1 MAFVSD
7 HAEGLLLATN
17 AAIALFGAIILGF
30 GGWLFSYLE
39 THPYGTSGYPTALA
53 ITFIVIGII
62 VTVLGIIGGCIV
74 YNDPSSKQN
83 KFYTF
88 LMLVLVVSQILL
100 VSANYEW
107 KYNAKCDIKYAL
119 LKYINTYSDDNLQVW
134 DNDQEKNDCC
144 GGKGPFEETK
154 KNNSR
159 VHWINWNTTYD
170 HDCKNYKEY
179 KEYKKKCKWE
189 KEPCKDEKNCEFH
202 GDYEDKE
209 KCKKEKKI
217 QKNAKASGYRNWE
230 GAVNWQKK
238 LKTRYGTNYPYFQY
252 SVPDSC
258 CKKRTLGCGIID
270 NRKMKYENQHIWR
283 TDGAEAARTAWIKKK
298 GINKYGCHEK
308 FYKETLNDVGLGH
321 VAGVVIFTLELILT
335 GFATYLLKIIDPPH
349 H

>member
-1 MAFVSD
+1 MGFVSD

-17 AAIALFGAIILGF
+17 AAIALLGAIILGF

-53 ITFIVIGII
+53 ITFIVIGIT

-107 KYNAKCDIKYAL
+107 KYDAKCDIKDAL
-119 LKYINTYSDDNLQVW
+119 LKYINTYSEDNKQIW
-134 DNDQEKNDCC
+134 DKYQEKNKCC
-144 GGKGPFEETK
+144 GVKGPFEDTK
-154 KNNSR
+154 MDNSR
-159 VHWINWNTTYD
+159 VHWSKWNKTYD
-170 HDCKNYKEY
+170 HDCKSYADYKEY
-179 KEYKKKCKWE
+179 SKKCKWE
-189 KEPCKDEKNCEFH
+189 KEPCKNEENCKFL
-202 GDYEDKE
+202 GVDEDKE

-217 QKNAKASGYRNWE
+217 QKNAKASGYKNWE
-230 GAVNWQKK
+230 SAVKWQER
-238 LKTRYGTNYPYFQY
+238 LSSRYTSNYPYWQY

-258 CKKRTLGCGIID
+258 CKNRTSPCGSFD
-270 NRKMKYENQHIWR
+270 YRTVKYKNRYIWKS
-283 TDGAEAARTAWIKKK
+283 DGAEAARNYYLGKN
-298 GINKYGCHEK
+298 INKYGCHEK